1 MPVGLTDAHEAELNG
16 KKVCM
21 KALRL
26 YVQDAGG
33 AMQKVCLFVHAG
45 QLPSKHPGWQVFYRE
60 VVMWKRLQHPN
71 IVPFLGVPTK
81 TPPFKIICSQ
91 VENRRIT
98 EYVTK
103 NPGVDRVNLV
113 SRFSPTFTITSG
125 DFNVRLR
132 SCGMR

>member
-1 MPVGLTDAHEAELNG
+1 MPVGLADAHEAELDG

-21 KALRL
+21 KALRP

-33 AMQKVCLFVHAG
+33 AMQKVRLFVHAG
-45 QLPSKHPGWQVFYRE
+45 QLPSKHPGWQAFYRE
-60 VVMWKRLQHPN
+60 VVMWKRLRHPN

-81 TPPFKIICSQ
+81 TPSFKIVCGR

-98 EYVTK
+98 EYVMK

-113 SRFSPTFTITSG
+113 SGFSPTLTITSG
-125 DFNVRLR
+125 DFNVKLR
-132 SCGMR
+132 SCGMW